1 MELSLVTR
9 EEWHFNG
16 TFHIA
21 LNRLKLGGRWFRLLF
36 RVVAE
41 RSIYVDVPG
50 GGTLEPGVHSQ
61 PGNYAST
68 EQSR

>member
-1 MELSLVTR
+1 MAL
-9 EEWHFNG
+9 FNG
-16 TFHIA
+16 DIPHC
-21 LNRLKLGGRWFRLLF
+21 LELLKLGGRWFRLLF